1 MKRASSRY
9 PNIRFSTSGGEPTPG
24 LSRRRTISWKYCD
37 WQLEGG
43 NDVAKEDD
51 FADPRIPNRDVCVLR
66 YLVDR
71 WAAERPEKA
80 HVVFADGDEWTF
92 AELQKR
98 VRAKAAGLRDLGI
111 RQGEHV
117 AVWLP
122 NGPDALL
129 AFYAINYIGAV
140 FVPFNT
146 AYRGSLLQHV
156 IANSGARFLLVHPDL
171 LPRLS
176 EIDLAKVEQLVV
188 TTNGDAD
195 CAKLPVTRFDSLS
208 GDENDPLPL
217 DRPIE
222 PWDIQSIIY
231 TSGTTGPS
239 KGVLSS
245 YLHMFSN
252 AGPESWPMVGED
264 DRYMCV
270 APIFHIGGMGPPFVM
285 LARGASVA
293 MIDNFSTDE
302 FWSVAKATQS
312 TVVFLLGVMATFL
325 LKAEPGP
332 GDRDH
337 TVNKAFMVPLTG
349 DAPAFTERFGV
360 DIYTI
365 FNMTEISSPIV
376 SEANPIKIGTCGTV
390 RDGVEVR
397 LVDTN
402 DCEVSIG
409 EIGEMLVRTDRPWAM
424 NSGYNANPEATAEAW
439 RNGWFHT
446 GDAFRRDEDGY
457 FYFVDRVKDAIRR
470 RGENIS
476 SFEVEADVC
485 RHPAVREAAAIA
497 VPSEYS
503 EDEVMV
509 VVAPVPGKS
518 IDPQNLAE
526 FLFETMPYFMVPRYV
541 RILEELPKTPS
552 AKVMKAELRS
562 EGITDDTWDREAAG
576 LRVRRESFNS

>member
-1 MKRASSRY
+1 MERMTRE
-9 PNIRFSTSGGEPTPG
+9 R
-24 LSRRRTISWKYCD
+24 
-37 WQLEGG
+37 
-43 NDVAKEDD
+43 D
-51 FADPRIPNRDVCVLR
+51 FTDPRIPNRDECVLR
-66 YLVDR
+66 YLLDR
-71 WAAERPEKA
+71 WANERPDQP
-80 HVVFADGDEWTF
+80 HVVFADGAEWTF
-92 AELQKR
+92 AELRDK
-98 VRAKAAGLRDLGI
+98 VRTKAAGLRAMGI
-111 RQGEHV
+111 EQGEHV

-122 NGPDALL
+122 NGPDALI

-146 AYRGSLLQHV
+146 AYRGQLLQHV
-156 IANSGARFLLVHPDL
+156 IANSGARVLLVHPDL
-171 LPRLS
+171 VPRLS
-176 EIDLAKVEQLVV
+176 EIDLGRVERLVV
-188 TTNGDAD
+188 TTGNEVPEA
-195 CAKLPVTRFDSLS
+195 PRPIQRFDELA
-208 GDENDPLPL
+208 GAADETLEL
-217 DRPIE
+217 ARPIE

-245 YLHMFSN
+245 YLHMFTN
-252 AGPESWPMVGED
+252 AGPESWPMVDEN

-293 MIDNFSTDE
+293 MIDNFSTED
-302 FWSVAKATQS
+302 FWAVAKATQS

-325 LKAEPGP
+325 LKAEPRP
-332 GDRDH
+332 DDRDH
-337 TVNKAFMVPLTG
+337 TVKKAFMVPLTG

-376 SEANPIKIGTCGTV
+376 SEANPTKIGTCGRV
-390 RDGVEVR
+390 RDGVDVR
-397 LVDTN
+397 LVDRN
-402 DCEVSIG
+402 DCEVPIG

-485 RHPAVREAAAIA
+485 SHPAVREAAAVA
-497 VPSEYS
+497 VPSEFS

-509 VVAPVPGKS
+509 IVAPVPGQKLEAR
-518 IDPQNLAE
+518 QLAE
-526 FLFETMPYFMVPRYV
+526 FLIDTMPYFMVPRYI
-541 RILEELPKTPS
+541 RILDELPKTPS
-552 AKVMKAELRS
+552 AKVMKADLRK
-562 EGITDDTWDREAAG
+562 EGVTPDTWDREAAG
-576 LRVRRESFNS
+576 LRVRREKFSA

>member
-1 MKRASSRY
+1 MTRER
-9 PNIRFSTSGGEPTPG
+9 
-24 LSRRRTISWKYCD
+24 
-37 WQLEGG
+37 
-43 NDVAKEDD
+43 D
-51 FADPRIPNRDVCVLR
+51 FTDPRIPNRDECVLR
-66 YLVDR
+66 YLLDR
-71 WAAERPEKA
+71 WANERPDQP
-80 HVVFADGDEWTF
+80 HVVFADGAEWTF
-92 AELQKR
+92 AELRDK
-98 VRAKAAGLRDLGI
+98 VRTKAAGLRAMGI
-111 RQGEHV
+111 EQGEHV

-122 NGPDALL
+122 NGPDALI

-146 AYRGSLLQHV
+146 AYRGQLLQHV
-156 IANSGARFLLVHPDL
+156 IANSGARVLLVHPDL
-171 LPRLS
+171 VPRLS
-176 EIDLAKVEQLVV
+176 EIDLGRVERLVV
-188 TTNGDAD
+188 TTGIEVPEA
-195 CAKLPVTRFDSLS
+195 PRPIQRFDELA
-208 GDENDPLPL
+208 GAADETLEL
-217 DRPIE
+217 ARPIE

-245 YLHMFSN
+245 YLHMFTN
-252 AGPESWPMVGED
+252 AGPESWPMVDEN

-293 MIDNFSTDE
+293 MIDNFSTED
-302 FWSVAKATQS
+302 FWAVAKATQS

-325 LKAEPGP
+325 LKADPRP
-332 GDRDH
+332 DDRDH
-337 TVNKAFMVPLTG
+337 TVKKAFMVPLTG

-376 SEANPIKIGTCGTV
+376 SEANPTKIGTCGRV
-390 RDGVEVR
+390 RDGVDVR
-397 LVDTN
+397 LVDRN
-402 DCEVSIG
+402 DCEVPIG

-485 RHPAVREAAAIA
+485 SHPAVREAAAVA
-497 VPSEYS
+497 VPSEFS

-509 VVAPVPGKS
+509 IVAPVPGQKLEAR
-518 IDPQNLAE
+518 QLAE
-526 FLFETMPYFMVPRYV
+526 FLIDTMPYFMVPRYI
-541 RILEELPKTPS
+541 RILDELPKTPS
-552 AKVMKAELRS
+552 AKVMKADLRK
-562 EGITDDTWDREAAG
+562 EGVTSDTWDREAAG
-576 LRVRRESFNS
+576 LRVRREKFSA

>member
-1 MKRASSRY
+1 MTRER
-9 PNIRFSTSGGEPTPG
+9 
-24 LSRRRTISWKYCD
+24 
-37 WQLEGG
+37 
-43 NDVAKEDD
+43 D
-51 FADPRIPNRDVCVLR
+51 FTDPRIPNRDECVLR
-66 YLVDR
+66 YLLDR
-71 WAAERPEKA
+71 WANERPDQP
-80 HVVFADGDEWTF
+80 HVVFADGAEWTF
-92 AELQKR
+92 AELRDK
-98 VRAKAAGLRDLGI
+98 VRTKAAGLRAMGI
-111 RQGEHV
+111 EQGEHV

-122 NGPDALL
+122 NGPDALI

-146 AYRGSLLQHV
+146 AYRGQLLQHV
-156 IANSGARFLLVHPDL
+156 IANSGARVLLVHPDL
-171 LPRLS
+171 VPRLS
-176 EIDLAKVEQLVV
+176 EIDLGRVKRLVV
-188 TTNGDAD
+188 TTGIEVPEA
-195 CAKLPVTRFDSLS
+195 PRPIQRFDELA
-208 GDENDPLPL
+208 GAADETLEL
-217 DRPIE
+217 ARPIE

-252 AGPESWPMVGED
+252 AGPESWPMVDEN

-293 MIDNFSTDE
+293 MIDNFSTED
-302 FWSVAKATQS
+302 FWAVAKATQS

-325 LKAEPGP
+325 LKAEPRP
-332 GDRDH
+332 DDHDH
-337 TVNKAFMVPLTG
+337 TVRKAFMVPLTG

-376 SEANPIKIGTCGTV
+376 SEANPTKIGTCGRV
-390 RDGVEVR
+390 RDGVDVR
-397 LVDTN
+397 LVDRN
-402 DCEVSIG
+402 DCEVPIG

-485 RHPAVREAAAIA
+485 SHPAVREAAAVA
-497 VPSEYS
+497 VPSEFS

-509 VVAPVPGKS
+509 IVAPVPGQKLEAR
-518 IDPQNLAE
+518 QLAE
-526 FLFETMPYFMVPRYV
+526 FLIDTMPYFMVPRYI
-541 RILEELPKTPS
+541 RILDELPKTPS
-552 AKVMKAELRS
+552 AKVMKADLRK
-562 EGITDDTWDREAAG
+562 EGVTSDTWDREAAG
-576 LRVRRESFNS
+576 LRVRREKFSA

>member
-1 MKRASSRY
+1 MTTERD
-9 PNIRFSTSGGEPTPG
+9 FS
-24 LSRRRTISWKYCD
+24 
-37 WQLEGG
+37 
-43 NDVAKEDD
+43 
-51 FADPRIPNRDVCVLR
+51 DPRIPNRNECVLR
-66 YLVDR
+66 YLLDR
-71 WAAERPEKA
+71 WATERTDKA
-80 HVVFADGDEWTF
+80 HVVFADGEEWTF
-92 AELQKR
+92 GELQKK
-98 VRAKAAGLRDLGI
+98 VRAKAAGLRELGI

-122 NGPDALL
+122 NGRDALI

-146 AYRGSLLQHV
+146 AYRGNLLRHV

-171 LPRLS
+171 LPRLD
-176 EIDLAKVEQLVV
+176 EIDLAQVEHLVV
-188 TTNGDAD
+188 TTDAQPES
-195 CAKLPVTRFDSLS
+195 APLPVTAFDSLL
-208 GDENDPLPL
+208 GDENDELPL
-217 DRPIE
+217 ERPIQ

-302 FWSVAKATQS
+302 FWSIAKATNS
-312 TVVFLLGVMATFL
+312 TMVFLLGVMATFL
-325 LKAEPGP
+325 LKAEPAP

-337 TVNKAFMVPLTG
+337 TVKKAFMVPLTS

-376 SEANPIKIGTCGTV
+376 SEANPAKIGTCGTV

-397 LVDTN
+397 LVDEN
-402 DCEVSIG
+402 DCEVPVG

-509 VVAPVPGKS
+509 IVAPVPGQV
-518 IDPQNLAE
+518 IDHRELAE
-526 FLFETMPYFMVPRYV
+526 FLIDSMPYFMVPRYV
-541 RILEELPKTPS
+541 RVLEELPKTPS
-552 AKVMKAELRS
+552 AKVMKTELRS
-562 EGITDDTWDREAAG
+562 EGITPDTWDREAAG
-576 LRVRRESFNS
+576 LRVRRENFSA

>member
-1 MKRASSRY
+1 MTRAR
-9 PNIRFSTSGGEPTPG
+9 
-24 LSRRRTISWKYCD
+24 
-37 WQLEGG
+37 
-43 NDVAKEDD
+43 D
-51 FADPRIPNRDVCVLR
+51 FTDPRIPNRDECVLR
-66 YLVDR
+66 YLLDR
-71 WAAERPEKA
+71 WANERPDQP
-80 HVVFADGDEWTF
+80 HVVFADGAEWTF
-92 AELQKR
+92 AELRDK
-98 VRAKAAGLRDLGI
+98 VRTKAAGLRAMGI
-111 RQGEHV
+111 EQGEHV

-122 NGPDALL
+122 NGPDALI

-146 AYRGSLLQHV
+146 AYRGQLLQHV
-156 IANSGARFLLVHPDL
+156 IANSGARVLLVHPDL
-171 LPRLS
+171 VPRLS
-176 EIDLAKVEQLVV
+176 EIDLGRVERLVV
-188 TTNGDAD
+188 TTGIEVPEA
-195 CAKLPVTRFDSLS
+195 PRPIQRFDELA
-208 GDENDPLPL
+208 GAADETLEL
-217 DRPIE
+217 ARPIE

-245 YLHMFSN
+245 YLHMFTN
-252 AGPESWPMVGED
+252 AGPESWPMVDEN

-293 MIDNFSTDE
+293 MIDNFSTED
-302 FWSVAKATQS
+302 FWAVAKATQS

-325 LKAEPGP
+325 LKADPRP
-332 GDRDH
+332 DDRDH
-337 TVNKAFMVPLTG
+337 TVKKAFMVPLTG

-376 SEANPIKIGTCGTV
+376 SEANPKKIGTCGRV
-390 RDGVEVR
+390 RDGVDVR
-397 LVDTN
+397 LVDRN
-402 DCEVSIG
+402 DCEVPIG

-485 RHPAVREAAAIA
+485 SHPAVREAAAVA
-497 VPSEYS
+497 VPSEFS

-509 VVAPVPGKS
+509 IVAPVPGQKLEAR
-518 IDPQNLAE
+518 QLAE
-526 FLFETMPYFMVPRYV
+526 FLIDTMPYFMVPRYI
-541 RILEELPKTPS
+541 RILDELPKTPS
-552 AKVMKAELRS
+552 AKVMKADLRK
-562 EGITDDTWDREAAG
+562 EGVTPDTWDREAAG
-576 LRVRRESFNS
+576 LRVRREKFSA

>member
-1 MKRASSRY
+1 MTRER
-9 PNIRFSTSGGEPTPG
+9 
-24 LSRRRTISWKYCD
+24 
-37 WQLEGG
+37 
-43 NDVAKEDD
+43 D
-51 FADPRIPNRDVCVLR
+51 FADPRIPNRDECVLR
-66 YLVDR
+66 YLLDR
-71 WAAERPEKA
+71 WAVERTDKA
-80 HVVFADGDEWTF
+80 HIVFADGEEWTF
-92 AELQKR
+92 GELQKK
-98 VRAKAAGLRDLGI
+98 VRAKAAGFRELGVQ
-111 RQGEHV
+111 QGEHV

-122 NGPDALL
+122 NGREAIIT
-129 AFYAINYIGAV
+129 FYALNYLGAV

-146 AYRGSLLQHV
+146 AYRGQLLEHV
-156 IANSGARFLLVHPDL
+156 VANSGARFMVVHPDL
-171 LPRLS
+171 VPRLAGVG
-176 EIDLAKVEQLVV
+176 LAQLERLVV
-188 TTNGDAD
+188 TTDHSVNGAP
-195 CAKLPVTRFDSLS
+195 LPVTAYDDLL
-208 GDENDPLPL
+208 GDPADELPL
-217 DRPIE
+217 ERPIQ

-264 DRYMCV
+264 DRYLCV

-302 FWSVAKATQS
+302 FWSIAKATKS
-312 TVVFLLGVMATFL
+312 TMVFLLGVMATFL
-325 LKAEPGP
+325 LKADPRP
-332 GDRDH
+332 SDKDH
-337 TVNKAFMVPLTG
+337 TVKKAFMVPLTG
-349 DAPAFTERFGV
+349 DAAAFTERFGV

-365 FNMTEISSPIV
+365 FNMTEVSSPIV
-376 SEANPIKIGTCGTV
+376 SEANPDKIGTCGKV

-397 LVDTN
+397 LVDAN
-402 DCEVSIG
+402 DCEVAVG

-446 GDAFRRDEDGY
+446 GDAFRQDEDGY

-476 SFEVEADVC
+476 SYEVEADVC
-485 RHPAVREAAAIA
+485 RHPCVREAAAIA

-509 VVAPVPGKS
+509 IVAPVPGRE
-518 IDPQNLAE
+518 IDPRELAE
-526 FLFETMPYFMVPRYV
+526 FLIDAMPYFMVPRYI
-541 RILEELPKTPS
+541 RLLDELPKTPS
-552 AKVMKAELRS
+552 AKVMKAELRA
-562 EGITDDTWDREAAG
+562 EGVTHDTWDREAAG
-576 LRVRRESFNS
+576 MRVRRESFSA

>member
-1 MKRASSRY
+1 M
-9 PNIRFSTSGGEPTPG
+9 
-24 LSRRRTISWKYCD
+24 TI
-37 WQLEGG
+37 ER
-43 NDVAKEDD
+43 D
-51 FADPRIPNRDVCVLR
+51 FTDPRIPNRDECVLR
-66 YLVDR
+66 YLLDR
-71 WAAERPEKA
+71 WATERPDKA
-80 HVVFADGDEWTF
+80 HVVFADGEEWTF
-92 AELQKR
+92 SELQKK
-98 VRAKAAGLRDLGI
+98 VRAKAAGLRELGI

-122 NGPDALL
+122 NGRDALI

-146 AYRGSLLQHV
+146 AYRGNLLGHV

-171 LPRLS
+171 VPRLD
-176 EIDLAKVEQLVV
+176 EIDLAQVEQLVV
-188 TTNGDAD
+188 TTDVQPD
-195 CAKLPVTRFDSLS
+195 SSPLPVTAFDSVLGS
-208 GDENDPLPL
+208 EDDELPL
-217 DRPIE
+217 ERPIE

-302 FWSVAKATQS
+302 FWSIAKATNS
-312 TVVFLLGVMATFL
+312 TMVFLLGVMATFL
-325 LKAEPGP
+325 LKAEPAP

-337 TVNKAFMVPLTG
+337 TVKKAFMVPLTS

-376 SEANPIKIGTCGTV
+376 SEANPSKIGTCGTV
-390 RDGVEVR
+390 RPGVEVR
-397 LVDTN
+397 LADAN
-402 DCEVSIG
+402 DCEVPVG

-509 VVAPVPGKS
+509 IVAPVPGQA
-518 IDPQNLAE
+518 IDHRELAE
-526 FLFETMPYFMVPRYV
+526 FLIDTMPYFMVPRYI
-541 RILEELPKTPS
+541 RILDELPKTPS
-552 AKVMKAELRS
+552 AKVMKTELRS
-562 EGITDDTWDREAAG
+562 EGITPDTWDREAAG
-576 LRVRRESFNS
+576 LRVRRESFSS

>member
-1 MKRASSRY
+1 MTRAR
-9 PNIRFSTSGGEPTPG
+9 
-24 LSRRRTISWKYCD
+24 
-37 WQLEGG
+37 
-43 NDVAKEDD
+43 D
-51 FADPRIPNRDVCVLR
+51 FTDPRIPNRDECVLR
-66 YLVDR
+66 YLLDR
-71 WAAERPEKA
+71 WANERPDQP
-80 HVVFADGDEWTF
+80 HVVFADGAEWTF
-92 AELQKR
+92 AELRDK
-98 VRAKAAGLRDLGI
+98 VRTKAAGLRAMGI
-111 RQGEHV
+111 EQGEHV

-122 NGPDALL
+122 NGPDALI

-146 AYRGSLLQHV
+146 AYRGQLLQHV
-156 IANSGARFLLVHPDL
+156 IANSGARVLLVHPDL
-171 LPRLS
+171 VPRLS
-176 EIDLAKVEQLVV
+176 EIDLGRVERLVV
-188 TTNGDAD
+188 TTGNEVPEA
-195 CAKLPVTRFDSLS
+195 PRPIQRFDELA
-208 GDENDPLPL
+208 GAADETLEL
-217 DRPIE
+217 ARPIE

-245 YLHMFSN
+245 YLHMFTN
-252 AGPESWPMVGED
+252 AGPESWPMVDEN

-293 MIDNFSTDE
+293 MIDNFSTED
-302 FWSVAKATQS
+302 FWAVAKATQS

-325 LKAEPGP
+325 LKAEPRP
-332 GDRDH
+332 DDRDH
-337 TVNKAFMVPLTG
+337 TVKKAFMVPLTG

-376 SEANPIKIGTCGTV
+376 SEANPKKIGTCGRV
-390 RDGVEVR
+390 RDGVDVR
-397 LVDTN
+397 LVDRN
-402 DCEVSIG
+402 DCEVPIG

-485 RHPAVREAAAIA
+485 SHPAVREAAAVA
-497 VPSEYS
+497 VPSEFS

-509 VVAPVPGKS
+509 IVAPVPGQKLEAR
-518 IDPQNLAE
+518 QLAE
-526 FLFETMPYFMVPRYV
+526 FLIDTMPYFMVPRYI
-541 RILEELPKTPS
+541 RILDELPKTPS
-552 AKVMKAELRS
+552 AKVMKADLRK
-562 EGITDDTWDREAAG
+562 EGVTPDTWDREAAG
-576 LRVRRESFNS
+576 LRVRREKFSA

>member
-1 MKRASSRY
+1 MSKTR
-9 PNIRFSTSGGEPTPG
+9 
-24 LSRRRTISWKYCD
+24 
-37 WQLEGG
+37 
-43 NDVAKEDD
+43 D
-51 FADPRIPNRDVCVLR
+51 FADPRIPNRDECVLR
-66 YLVDR
+66 YLLDR
-71 WAAERPEKA
+71 WASDRADKT
-80 HVVFADGDEWTF
+80 HVIFADGEEWSF
-92 AELQKR
+92 AELQKK
-98 VRAKAAGLRDLGI
+98 VRAKAAGLRELGVK
-111 RQGEHV
+111 QGEHV

-122 NGPDALL
+122 NGRDALI

-146 AYRGSLLQHV
+146 AYRGKLLQHV
-156 IANSGARFLLVHPDL
+156 IGNSGARFLMVHPDL
-171 LPRLS
+171 CPRLS
-176 EIDLAKVEQLVV
+176 EIDLAQLERLIV
-188 TTNGDAD
+188 TTDAQPSS
-195 CAKLPVTRFDSLS
+195 APLPVTAFDAVL
-208 GDENDPLPL
+208 GDENDELPL
-217 DRPIE
+217 DQPID

-302 FWSVAKATQS
+302 FWSIAKKTRS
-312 TVVFLLGVMATFL
+312 TMVFLLGVMATFL
-325 LKAEPGP
+325 LKSKPGP
-332 GDRDH
+332 NDRDH
-337 TVNKAFMVPLTG
+337 TVEKAFMVPLTS
-349 DAPAFTERFGV
+349 DAADFTERFGV

-365 FNMTEISSPIV
+365 FNMTEISSPTV
-376 SEANPIKIGTCGTV
+376 SEANPVKIGTCGTV
-390 RDGVEVR
+390 REGVDVR
-397 LVDTN
+397 LVDEN
-402 DCEVSIG
+402 DCEVAVG

-424 NSGYNANPEATAEAW
+424 NSGYNANPEATAKAW

-457 FYFVDRVKDAIRR
+457 YYFVDRVKDAIRR

-509 VVAPVPGKS
+509 VVAPVPGEE
-518 IDPQNLAE
+518 IDPRDLAE
-526 FLFETMPYFMVPRYV
+526 FLIDSMPNFMVPRYI
-541 RILEELPKTPS
+541 RILDELPKTPS
-552 AKVMKAELRS
+552 AKVMKTELRS

-576 LRVRRESFNS
+576 LRVRRESFSA

>member
-1 MKRASSRY
+1 MTRER
-9 PNIRFSTSGGEPTPG
+9 
-24 LSRRRTISWKYCD
+24 
-37 WQLEGG
+37 
-43 NDVAKEDD
+43 D
-51 FADPRIPNRDVCVLR
+51 FTDPRIPNRDECVLR
-66 YLVDR
+66 YLLDR
-71 WAAERPEKA
+71 WANERPDQP
-80 HVVFADGDEWTF
+80 HVVFADGAEWTF
-92 AELQKR
+92 AELRDK
-98 VRAKAAGLRDLGI
+98 VRTKAAGLRAMGI
-111 RQGEHV
+111 EQGEHV

-122 NGPDALL
+122 NGPDALI

-146 AYRGSLLQHV
+146 AYRGQLLQHV
-156 IANSGARFLLVHPDL
+156 IANSGARVLLVHPDL
-171 LPRLS
+171 VPRLH
-176 EIDLAKVEQLVV
+176 EIDLGRVERLVV
-188 TTNGDAD
+188 TTGIEVPEA
-195 CAKLPVTRFDSLS
+195 PRPIQRFDELA
-208 GDENDPLPL
+208 GAADETLEL
-217 DRPIE
+217 ARPIE

-252 AGPESWPMVGED
+252 AGPESWPMVDEN

-293 MIDNFSTDE
+293 MIDNFSTED
-302 FWSVAKATQS
+302 FWAVAKATQS

-325 LKAEPGP
+325 LKAEPRP
-332 GDRDH
+332 DDRDH
-337 TVNKAFMVPLTG
+337 TVKKAFMVPLTG

-376 SEANPIKIGTCGTV
+376 SEANPTKIGTCGRV
-390 RDGVEVR
+390 RDGVDVR
-397 LVDTN
+397 LVDRN
-402 DCEVSIG
+402 DCEVPIG

-485 RHPAVREAAAIA
+485 SHPAVREAAAVA
-497 VPSEYS
+497 VPSEFS

-509 VVAPVPGKS
+509 IVAPVPGQKLEAR
-518 IDPQNLAE
+518 QLAE
-526 FLFETMPYFMVPRYV
+526 FLIETMPYFMVPRYI
-541 RILEELPKTPS
+541 RILDELPKTPS
-552 AKVMKAELRS
+552 AKVMKADLRK
-562 EGITDDTWDREAAG
+562 EGVTPDTWDREAAG
-576 LRVRRESFNS
+576 LRVRREKFSA

>member
-1 MKRASSRY
+1 MTRER
-9 PNIRFSTSGGEPTPG
+9 
-24 LSRRRTISWKYCD
+24 
-37 WQLEGG
+37 
-43 NDVAKEDD
+43 D
-51 FADPRIPNRDVCVLR
+51 FTDPRIPNRDECVLR
-66 YLVDR
+66 YLLDR
-71 WAAERPEKA
+71 WANERPDQP
-80 HVVFADGDEWTF
+80 HVVFADGAEWTF
-92 AELQKR
+92 AELRDK
-98 VRAKAAGLRDLGI
+98 VRTKAAGLRAMGI
-111 RQGEHV
+111 EQGEHV

-122 NGPDALL
+122 NGPDALI

-146 AYRGSLLQHV
+146 AYRGQLLQHV
-156 IANSGARFLLVHPDL
+156 IANSGARVLLVHPDL
-171 LPRLS
+171 VPRLS
-176 EIDLAKVEQLVV
+176 EIDLGRVERLVV
-188 TTNGDAD
+188 TTGNEVPEA
-195 CAKLPVTRFDSLS
+195 PRPIQRFDELA
-208 GDENDPLPL
+208 GAADETLEL
-217 DRPIE
+217 ARPIE

-245 YLHMFSN
+245 YLHMFTN
-252 AGPESWPMVGED
+252 AGPESWPMVDEN

-293 MIDNFSTDE
+293 MIDNFSTED
-302 FWSVAKATQS
+302 FWAVAKATQS

-325 LKAEPGP
+325 LKAEPRTD
-332 GDRDH
+332 DRDH
-337 TVNKAFMVPLTG
+337 TVKKAFMVPLTG

-376 SEANPIKIGTCGTV
+376 SEANPKKIGTCGRV
-390 RDGVEVR
+390 RDGVDVR
-397 LVDTN
+397 LVDRN
-402 DCEVSIG
+402 DCEVPIG

-485 RHPAVREAAAIA
+485 SHPAVREAAAVA
-497 VPSEYS
+497 VPSEFS

-509 VVAPVPGKS
+509 IVAPVPGQKLEAR
-518 IDPQNLAE
+518 QLAE
-526 FLFETMPYFMVPRYV
+526 FLIDTMPYFMVPRYI
-541 RILEELPKTPS
+541 RILDELPKTPS
-552 AKVMKAELRS
+552 AKVMKADLRK
-562 EGITDDTWDREAAG
+562 EGVTPDTWDREAAG
-576 LRVRRESFNS
+576 LRVRREKFSA

>member
-1 MKRASSRY
+1 MTRER
-9 PNIRFSTSGGEPTPG
+9 
-24 LSRRRTISWKYCD
+24 
-37 WQLEGG
+37 
-43 NDVAKEDD
+43 D
-51 FADPRIPNRDVCVLR
+51 FTDPRIPNRDECVLR
-66 YLVDR
+66 YLLDR
-71 WAAERPEKA
+71 WANERPDQP
-80 HVVFADGDEWTF
+80 HVVFADGAEWTF
-92 AELQKR
+92 AELRDK
-98 VRAKAAGLRDLGI
+98 VRTKAAGLRTMGI
-111 RQGEHV
+111 EQGEHV

-122 NGPDALL
+122 NGPDALI

-146 AYRGSLLQHV
+146 AYRGQLLQHV
-156 IANSGARFLLVHPDL
+156 IANSGARVLLVHPDL
-171 LPRLS
+171 VPRLH
-176 EIDLAKVEQLVV
+176 EIDLGRVERLVV
-188 TTNGDAD
+188 TTGIEVPEA
-195 CAKLPVTRFDSLS
+195 PRPIQRFDELA
-208 GDENDPLPL
+208 GAADETLEL
-217 DRPIE
+217 ARPIE

-252 AGPESWPMVGED
+252 AGPESWPMVDEN

-293 MIDNFSTDE
+293 MIDNFSTED
-302 FWSVAKATQS
+302 FWAVAKATQS

-325 LKAEPGP
+325 LKAEPRP
-332 GDRDH
+332 DDRDH
-337 TVNKAFMVPLTG
+337 TVKKAFMVPLTG

-376 SEANPIKIGTCGTV
+376 SEANPTKIGTCGRV
-390 RDGVEVR
+390 RDGVDVR
-397 LVDTN
+397 LVDRN
-402 DCEVSIG
+402 DCEVPIG

-485 RHPAVREAAAIA
+485 SHPAVREAAAVA
-497 VPSEYS
+497 VPSEFS

-509 VVAPVPGKS
+509 IVAPVPGQKLEAR
-518 IDPQNLAE
+518 QLAE
-526 FLFETMPYFMVPRYV
+526 FLIDTMPYFMVPRYI
-541 RILEELPKTPS
+541 RILDELPKTPS
-552 AKVMKAELRS
+552 AKVMKADLRK
-562 EGITDDTWDREAAG
+562 EGVTPDTWDREAAG
-576 LRVRRESFNS
+576 LRVRREKFSA

>member
-1 MKRASSRY
+1 MTRER
-9 PNIRFSTSGGEPTPG
+9 
-24 LSRRRTISWKYCD
+24 
-37 WQLEGG
+37 
-43 NDVAKEDD
+43 D
-51 FADPRIPNRDVCVLR
+51 FTDPRIPDRDECVLR
-66 YLVDR
+66 YLLDR
-71 WAAERPEKA
+71 WANERPDQP
-80 HVVFADGDEWTF
+80 HVVFADGAEWTF
-92 AELQKR
+92 AELRDK
-98 VRAKAAGLRDLGI
+98 VRSKAAGLRAMGI
-111 RQGEHV
+111 EQGEHV

-122 NGPDALL
+122 NGPDALI

-146 AYRGSLLQHV
+146 AYRGQLLQHV
-156 IANSGARFLLVHPDL
+156 IANSGARVLLVHPDL
-171 LPRLS
+171 VPRLH
-176 EIDLAKVEQLVV
+176 EIDLGRVERLVV
-188 TTNGDAD
+188 TTGIEVPEA
-195 CAKLPVTRFDSLS
+195 PRPIQRFDELA
-208 GDENDPLPL
+208 GAADETLEL
-217 DRPIE
+217 ARPIE

-252 AGPESWPMVGED
+252 AGPESWPMVDEN

-293 MIDNFSTDE
+293 MIDNFSTED
-302 FWSVAKATQS
+302 FWAVAKATQS

-325 LKAEPGP
+325 LKAEPRP
-332 GDRDH
+332 DDRDH
-337 TVNKAFMVPLTG
+337 TVKKAFMVPLTG

-376 SEANPIKIGTCGTV
+376 SEANPTKIGTCGRV
-390 RDGVEVR
+390 RDGVDVR
-397 LVDTN
+397 LVDRN
-402 DCEVSIG
+402 DCEVPIG

-485 RHPAVREAAAIA
+485 SHPAVREAAAVA
-497 VPSEYS
+497 VPSEFS

-509 VVAPVPGKS
+509 IVAPVPGQKLE
-518 IDPQNLAE
+518 PRQLAE
-526 FLFETMPYFMVPRYV
+526 FLIDTMPYFMVPRYI
-541 RILEELPKTPS
+541 RILDELPKTPS
-552 AKVMKAELRS
+552 AKVMKADLRK
-562 EGITDDTWDREAAG
+562 EGVTSDTWDREAAG
-576 LRVRRESFNS
+576 LRVRREKFSA

>member
-1 MKRASSRY
+1 MATAMAR
-9 PNIRFSTSGGEPTPG
+9 
-24 LSRRRTISWKYCD
+24 
-37 WQLEGG
+37 
-43 NDVAKEDD
+43 D
-51 FADPRIPNRDVCVLR
+51 FADRRIPNRDQCVLR
-66 YLVDR
+66 YLLDR
-71 WAAERPEKA
+71 WANERPDRV
-80 HVVFADGDEWTF
+80 HVVFGDGTEWTF
-92 AELQKR
+92 SEMRKK
-98 VRAKAAGLRDLGI
+98 VRKKAAGLRALGI
-111 RQGEHV
+111 AQGEHV

-122 NGPDALL
+122 NGPDALI

-146 AYRGSLLQHV
+146 AYRGTLLEHV

-171 LPRLS
+171 TPRLS
-176 EIDLAKVEQLVV
+176 EISLAEVAHLVV
-188 TTNGDAD
+188 TTQGEVESEG
-195 CAKLPVTRFDSLS
+195 LPITRFDDLE
-208 GDENDPLPL
+208 GTDDLELE
-217 DRPIE
+217 RAIE

-293 MIDNFSTDE
+293 MIDNFSTGE
-302 FWSVAKATQS
+302 FWSLAKSTKS

-325 LKAEPGP
+325 LKAPEGP
-332 GDRDH
+332 GDKDH
-337 TVNKAFMVPLTG
+337 TVKKAFMVPLTG

-376 SEANPIKIGTCGTV
+376 SEANPSKQGTCGKV
-390 RDGVEVR
+390 REGVEVR
-397 LVDTN
+397 LVDGN
-402 DCEVSIG
+402 DCEVDVG
-409 EIGEMLVRTDRPWAM
+409 DIGEMLVRTQRPWAM
-424 NSGYNANPEATAEAW
+424 NSGYNANPEATAQAW

-446 GDAFRRDEDGY
+446 GDAFRRDEQGY

-476 SFEVEADVC
+476 SFEVEAEVC
-485 RHPAVREAAAIA
+485 RHPSVREAAAIA

-509 VVAPVPGKS
+509 VVAPVPGQA
-518 IDPQNLAE
+518 IDCHALAE
-526 FLFETMPYFMVPRYV
+526 FLIEKMPYFMVPRYF

-552 AKVMKAELRS
+552 AKVMKADLRK
-562 EGITDDTWDREAAG
+562 EGITSDTFDREAAG
-576 LRVRRESFNS
+576 LRVRRENFAN